1 MIEVMN
7 IVALVI
13 GALFGLWCFGWRG
26 TISWIFVIF
35 HSSAF
40 STKQGFYN
48 LYDAA
53 DDELSY
59 KRFLAHGS
67 GIKTYADY
75 LKLHADARMSAYEV
89 FKETYDTLVKSL
101 VFHIVPI
108 ALVPTVLFWSN
119 WYFYLI
125 GVAIILTGLIVS
137 EVIKN
142 GIRPGFYQRM
152 VIYETLRAYEN
163 SSAHK
168 LH

>member
-1 MIEVMN
+1 MIETMN

-13 GALFGLWCFGWRG
+13 GALFGLWCLGRRD

-59 KRFLAHGS
+59 KRFLAHES
-67 GIKTYADY
+67 EIETYVDY
-75 LKLHADARMSAYEV
+75 LKLHADARTSAYAI
-89 FKETYDTLVKSL
+89 FKETYGSLVKSVAFRIL
-101 VFHIVPI
+101 PIVLAP
-108 ALVPTVLFWSN
+108 AALFWSN

-125 GVAIILTGLIVS
+125 GVATILTGLVVG

-142 GIRPGFYQRM
+142 GIRPGFYQRL
-152 VIYETLRAYEN
+152 VVFDALRAR
-163 SSAHK
+163 HK
-168 LH
+168 RKLK